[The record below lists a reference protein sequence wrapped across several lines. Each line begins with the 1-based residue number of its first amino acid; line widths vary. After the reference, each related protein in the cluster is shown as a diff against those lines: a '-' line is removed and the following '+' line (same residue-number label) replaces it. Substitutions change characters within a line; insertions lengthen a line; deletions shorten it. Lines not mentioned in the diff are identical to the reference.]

1 MGNAIII
8 SALAFFQSIIAP
20 AYQDFAPTDPM
31 GVAGALSEFTLMD
44 NVVTKRKIVTIRKTG
59 NILQRRDAS
68 CDLVYKKIAG
78 ADVRQVETTE
88 VYGATQQCSHE
99 FYQDCLKDW
108 RGNDPLF
115 ADKILPYFKQTLAL
129 DLVSNAYFGD
139 VSRANNPAAKWS
151 TTVFDGVFKWMVQ
164 YYKGG
169 MIDADK
175 GISLAATDFAD
186 NPTAARNLI
195 VQMYN
200 KQDTLMRAQ
209 PTTDK
214 EFSVTQAIYDGYE
227 TYLDQTVGGST
238 SGASVIVDGQPRVA
252 YKGIPLVVRT
262 LWEPILFELYGA
274 NANAAVLTLKG
285 NFVFATDKEYGEDNG
300 ELDESGRP
308 AHDALMVW
316 YEKKDLSWYYQM
328 FLKAGTQI
336 ALPEYVVFAVPPA
349 MLA

>member
-20 AYQDFAPTDPM
+20 AYQDFAPADPTNVP
-31 GVAGALSEFTLMD
+31 GFLSEFTLMD
-44 NVVTKRKIVTIRKTG
+44 NVVTKRQIITIRKTG
-59 NILQRRDAS
+59 NILQRRDAG

-78 ADVRQVETTE
+78 ADVRQIETTE
-88 VYGATQQCSHE
+88 LYGATQQCNHE
-99 FYQDCLKDW
+99 FYQDCLRDW
-108 RGNDPLF
+108 RNNDPLF
-115 ADKILPYFKQTLAL
+115 ADKITPFFKQTLAL

-139 VSRANNPAAKWS
+139 TSRANNPLAKWS
-151 TTVFDGVFKWMVQ
+151 TNKFDGVFRWMVK

-169 MIDADK
+169 MITPEK
-175 GISLAATDFAD
+175 GIALAATDFAEQ
-186 NPTAARNLI
+186 PTLARGLI

-200 KQDTLMRAQ
+200 KQDVLMRAQ
-209 PTTDK
+209 PATDK

-227 TYLDQTVGGST
+227 SYLDQTVSGSAV
-238 SGASVIVDGQPRVA
+238 GASVIVDGQPRVA
-252 YKGIPLVVRT
+252 YKGIPLVVRS
-262 LWEPILFELYGA
+262 LWQPILTELYGE

-285 NFVFATDKEYGEDNG
+285 NFVFGTDKEYGEDNG
-300 ELDESGRP
+300 EVDETGKP
-308 AHDALMVW
+308 MHDALMVW